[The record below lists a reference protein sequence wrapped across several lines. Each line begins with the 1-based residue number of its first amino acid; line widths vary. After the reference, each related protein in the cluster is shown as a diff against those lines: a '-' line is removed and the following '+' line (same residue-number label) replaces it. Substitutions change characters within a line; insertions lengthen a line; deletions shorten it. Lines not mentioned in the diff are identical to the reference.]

1 MSSVHPRLLVNN
13 FAECFLFYRDVMGI
27 NVSWGSEDDS
37 YASFTE
43 QEDEEIVLAL
53 FKRQG
58 MAEVVGT
65 SDLPSEAECQDRVAL
80 IVSVE
85 DVDTTYEDLTSQGI
99 EFIASPQNFPDWGI
113 RSTYLR
119 DPDGNLIEL
128 YTNLERSEWSEG
140 LKEASKRLEEE

>member
-1 MSSVHPRLLVNN
+1 MGFEHPRLLVKN
-13 FAECFLFYRDVMGI
+13 FAACFTFYRDVMEL

-43 QEDEEIVLAL
+43 QGDEEIVLAL

-58 MAEVVGT
+58 MAKVVGT
-65 SDLPSEAECQDRVAL
+65 PDLPYEAACQDRVAL

-85 DVDTTYEDLTSQGI
+85 DVDATYEVMTSQGI
-99 EFIASPQNFPDWGI
+99 EFIKGPHSFPDWGI
-113 RSTYLR
+113 RSAYLR

-128 YTNLERSEWSEG
+128 YTDLDPSEWSQG
-140 LKEASKRLEEE
+140 LKEASQRCEKE

>member
-1 MSSVHPRLLVNN
+1 MDFEHPRLLVKN
-13 FAECFLFYRDVMGI
+13 FAACFRFYRDVMGLG
-27 NVSWGSEDDS
+27 VSWGSEDDS

-43 QEDEEIVLAL
+43 QEDDEIVLAL
-53 FKRQG
+53 YNRQG

-85 DVDTTYEDLTSQGI
+85 DVDAIYMDLTSQGI
-99 EFIASPQNFPDWGI
+99 EFIVGPQDFPDWGI
-113 RSTYLR
+113 RSIYLR

-128 YTNLERSEWSEG
+128 YTDLERSEWSEG
-140 LKEASKRLEEE
+140 LKEASQGFEEE